1 MTKYFLILNTAN
13 LVHYFS
19 KGLIVPNVLIE
30 GWIDDFQSKIK
41 NALILTDNLI
51 VNQSTCALEL
61 VVLSEEEKFVSDIAN
76 NFFLYTGALPVTRV
90 QNIYFN
96 TSQQAQQT
104 ILNIQS
110 SDAFIPKKLIKVNK
124 ENRDI
129 DLNNIEFKYGLDF
142 DSELKVKS
150 DLYDKLLGGF
160 ALMKLGA
167 DEDYKEFSNNYFKYL
182 SFFNKYVESETKDL
196 GINFDSRNFKAIRLE
211 NNKDL
216 PYIYRPVNHDVVQ
229 KLSNEDIPKTRFGS
243 FDLDRIKGF
252 REYGLAILATYGN
265 DHGKIKKIDDFI
277 SKILN
282 GGIKED
288 WLEQICL
295 FFGINQGYH
304 AFRNKYNIHGNNAIV
319 KFKLDSQ
326 LDYSIIESI
335 YQYVFNLKRENS
347 KFSYLEWVPKYN
359 NQIDIK
365 KFDTIK
371 LFDKYIVVKKKV
383 VPGSSEYL
391 QGLLEE
397 FSKINLFHIKK
408 NASLLIEKIIED
420 CKEFYTPSI
429 VEKSIKKGPE
439 IIKKNSIVKEST
451 ISSNSKSSN
460 QTHLIEVETDL
471 ISSRLKNL
479 KEINQIGELKGVAKF
494 VGIKNYRNYKKDN
507 LKELKEKIEMKIR
520 EQI

>member
-1 MTKYFLILNTAN
+1 M
-13 LVHYFS
+13 
-19 KGLIVPNVLIE
+19 
-30 GWIDDFQSKIK
+30 
-41 NALILTDNLI
+41 
-51 VNQSTCALEL
+51 
-61 VVLSEEEKFVSDIAN
+61 
-76 NFFLYTGALPVTRV
+76 
-90 QNIYFN
+90 
-96 TSQQAQQT
+96 
-104 ILNIQS
+104 
-110 SDAFIPKKLIKVNK
+110 
-124 ENRDI
+124 
-129 DLNNIEFKYGLDF
+129 
-142 DSELKVKS
+142 
-150 DLYDKLLGGF
+150 
-160 ALMKLGA
+160 
-167 DEDYKEFSNNYFKYL
+167 
-182 SFFNKYVESETKDL
+182 
-196 GINFDSRNFKAIRLE
+196 
-211 NNKDL
+211 
-216 PYIYRPVNHDVVQ
+216 
-229 KLSNEDIPKTRFGS
+229 
-243 FDLDRIKGF
+243 
-252 REYGLAILATYGN
+252 
-265 DHGKIKKIDDFI
+265 
-277 SKILN
+277 
-282 GGIKED
+282 
-288 WLEQICL
+288 
-295 FFGINQGYH
+295 
-304 AFRNKYNIHGNNAIV
+304 
-319 KFKLDSQ
+319 
-326 LDYSIIESI
+326 
-335 YQYVFNLKRENS
+335 
-347 KFSYLEWVPKYN
+347 EWVPKYN